1 MSEQTAASGTGSA
14 EHVVIQGTV
23 ISELQENL
31 KASKF
36 SEECVV
42 AITSLSTGLLEL
54 ADEVVAKNDLKPE
67 IRGIHLTRKVD
78 GSPFFAITVE
88 LAETVQPEDVTTI
101 TDRIQTRL
109 DAARTPQVK
118 SKKLRAIDM
127 TSDVEHTSE

>member
-36 SEECVV
+36 TEDCVASLV
-42 AITSLSTGLLEL
+42 ALSTGLLEL
-54 ADEVVAKNDLKPE
+54 ADEVVAKNELRPE

-78 GSPFFAITVE
+78 GSPFFAVTVE

-101 TDRIQTRL
+101 TDRVQSRL
-109 DAARTPQVK
+109 DAGRTPKVK
-118 SKKLRAIDM
+118 PKKLRAIDM